1 MLIVAIPKSA
11 STSLVKTMGL
21 LHGLPAQQKFFKDAP
36 VPATTKLL
44 HRYHSDIRE
53 FNSEQTD
60 VFGDSGQFFKQHIP
74 PTDNNLELVRGQK
87 KVILLRDPRE
97 IIEAYYR
104 ASKKK
109 IHKER
114 DEFKNC
120 TTVDEW
126 HQAACDNGLFDDL
139 QWFYDR
145 WNSEAKKHAEENL
158 VIDYSSLIADSEFV
172 INEIEKFFNLSISEN
187 VSLSKERFSRT
198 FSFSDVFSALKRIIV
213 RKK

>member
-11 STSLVKTMGL
+11 STSLMKTMGI

-44 HRYHSDIRE
+44 HSYHSDIRE
-53 FNSEQTD
+53 FNSEQAD
-60 VFGDSGQFFKQHIP
+60 AFGDNSQFFKQHVP

-87 KVILLRDPRE
+87 KVILLRDPKE

-109 IHKER
+109 IHLER

-126 HQAACDNGLFDDL
+126 HQVAKENGLIDDL

-145 WNSEAKKHAEENL
+145 WKSEAQEYAEENL
-158 VIDYSSLIADSEFV
+158 IIDYSSLIDNPKFV
-172 INEIEKFFNLSISEN
+172 INEIEKFFNLDISES
-187 VSLSKERFSRT
+187 VSLSKERFSRKA
-198 FSFSDVFSALKRIIV
+198 SLSDTFSALKRILFW
-213 RKK
+213 KK